1 VGRSAFSEKSS
12 ADYPGILAQTG
23 ALQHPTSQTNQPLD
37 LNSLI
42 ATAHFAFRPLTRE
55 HEEIRIFDSR
65 WPDGLALIQLGMQ
78 TRDSLLCPP
87 INGEILYKD
96 AGYKMC
102 LAVSNRHRYRGN
114 ES

>member
-37 LNSLI
+37 LDSLI
-42 ATAHFAFRPLTRE
+42 ATAHFAFHPLTRE
-55 HEEIRIFDSR
+55 HEEIRIFGSR
-65 WPDGLALIQLGMQ
+65 WPDLIQLGMQ

-87 INGEILYKD
+87 INGEILYK
-96 AGYKMC
+96 M
-102 LAVSNRHRYRGN
+102 LAIRCA
-114 ES
+114 